1 MRESLMHY
9 LHVAPLFIIV
19 ILSIANQIFKT
30 KKFYSYLR
38 KNHIGLQLLLV
49 SVGVMSGAISHSHE
63 GILGCNLCLIY
74 SAILAWTSFVLL
86 FRTSNT
92 SKYQINL

>member
-1 MRESLMHY
+1 MKESFMHY

-19 ILSIANQIFKT
+19 ILSVANLVFKT
-30 KKFYSYLR
+30 KKFYSCLR

-49 SVGVMSGAISHSHE
+49 SIGVMSGAILHSHH

-74 SAILAWTSFVLL
+74 SAILAWNSFVLL
-86 FRTSNT
+86 FRTNNA
-92 SKYQINL
+92 SKCQVN

>member
-1 MRESLMHY
+1 MKESLMHY
-9 LHVAPLFIIV
+9 LHVAPLFIII

-49 SVGVMSGAISHSHE
+49 SVGVMSGEISHSHE
-63 GILGCNLCLIY
+63 GILGCNLCLVY
-74 SAILAWTSFVLL
+74 SAILAWTSFTLL
-86 FRTSNT
+86 RGSINS
-92 SKYQINL
+92 SKCQVK